1 MRTLKGIMC
10 RGGVVGAPQAGP
22 AARPSGQRQHRGQ
35 RPRVSRH
42 PRRPWIVS
50 ALAALTT
57 GAALTL
63 GLTGCA
69 GLGERVSGS
78 NGRMDIA
85 VVAKGYAS
93 PFWAAVKAGTMAAGQ
108 DLGVNVTF
116 SGPDTESDV
125 VRQVDQ
131 INLAHVQH
139 PDAFVFA
146 ALDSSASVIALQ
158 QFVDSDIPVIAFDS
172 GVPGSDIPVSTVA
185 TDNRA
190 AAAEAAKHMAELLGG
205 EGKVAVL
212 AQSSTSVTGTDRR
225 DGFIGWLAANA
236 PGVDVVDVQYNDSDQ
251 AKAEQQAAAIL
262 QAHPDLAGM
271 FATDDDGAVAAAQT
285 VRRTERD
292 VQVIG
297 FDSGAVQIGLIRK
310 GVMAG
315 AVTQNPY
322 QMGYIAVE
330 KAVAAAKGEEVE
342 PEIDSGFYWYDATNL
357 DDPDI
362 QKAVYD

>member
-1 MRTLKGIMC
+1 MLG
-10 RGGVVGAPQAGP
+10 
-22 AARPSGQRQHRGQ
+22 RGQ
-35 RPRVSRH
+35 TRQGH
-42 PRRPWIVS
+42 MTRRRETRRRETRRLKAAT

-57 GAALTL
+57 AVALAL
-63 GLTGCA
+63 GLSGCA
-69 GLGERVSGS
+69 GLGERVSEA

-93 PFWAAVKAGTMAAGQ
+93 PFWAAVKAGAMDAGQ
-108 DLGVNVTF
+108 DLGVNVRF

-158 QFVDSDIPVIAFDS
+158 QFVDSHIPVIAFDS
-172 GVPGSDIPVSTVA
+172 GVPGSDIPLSTVA

-190 AAAEAAKHMAELLGG
+190 AAAEAAAHMAELLGG
-205 EGKVAVL
+205 TGKVAVL
-212 AQSSTSVTGTDRR
+212 AQSSTSVTGIDRR
-225 DGFIGWLAANA
+225 DGFIDWLAENA
-236 PGVDVVDVQYNDSDQ
+236 PGVEVVDVQYNDSDQ

-262 QAHPDLAGM
+262 QAHPDLGGM

-285 VRRTERD
+285 VRRTGRD
-292 VQVIG
+292 VKVIG
-297 FDSGAVQIGLIRK
+297 FDSGAVQIGLIRE
-310 GVMAG
+310 GAMAG

-330 KAVAAAKGEEVE
+330 KAVAAAKGEAIEH
-342 PEIDSGFYWYDATNL
+342 EIDSGFYWYDASNL